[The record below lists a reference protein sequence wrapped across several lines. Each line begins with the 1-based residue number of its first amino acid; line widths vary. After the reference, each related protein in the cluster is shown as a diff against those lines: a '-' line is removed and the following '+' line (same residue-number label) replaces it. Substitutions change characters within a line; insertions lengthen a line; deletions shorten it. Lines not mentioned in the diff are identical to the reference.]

1 MRRIEELEE
10 ELANSVPK
18 AEFDA
23 VKSNLQLEIDDLE
36 RRLSNSVPRTDLE
49 HVKAELQRVSDLEGR
64 YSIHAEETEE
74 LRGRIIELEKL
85 LQLDSKPGTSA
96 G

>member
-1 MRRIEELEE
+1 MRRVEELEK

-18 AEFDA
+18 SEFDA
-23 VKSNLQLEIDDLE
+23 VISNLELEKDDLE
-36 RRLSNSVPRTDLE
+36 RRLSDSVPRADLE
-49 HVKAELQRVSDLEGR
+49 YIKAELQRVSDLEGR
-64 YSIHAEETEE
+64 YPIHDEETEE